1 MDIAT
6 VRFNENVVHR
16 FIVFVAAIL
25 IVFISGSLLISNESL
40 LSSIT
45 VRTLYISLIFL
56 LLLTNRLENF
66 VILKKQLLIITAIFA
81 VFIVVNVFKIPKNVF
96 HFFIRLSWFLCFFV
110 LCNYNPKTKKL
121 LSSYIY
127 LIVLFLASSS
137 FILFV
142 IINILKIN
150 LPMSVIYVEPFNYY
164 SFAGIYY
171 LIPQAKVN
179 FLNQT
184 LYRAQSIFWE
194 PGVFAVFLSY
204 TLYYELF
211 IKEKP
216 NLLIA
221 IFIYICIL
229 TTFSTTGIMVGIGIL
244 GCYFLLTKRVSKGIK
259 YLSFS
264 ILAPLALVFL
274 ITVWNSKKY
283 GDGEQL
289 SGSYSLRMFDLVY
302 GFSILKSNPLFGSG
316 YNNDTIFKELFKKIY
331 GYERG
336 SSNGLITWIITT
348 GIIGSVLILYPFFR
362 KLRNSKTIIQDI
374 CFLTVFILL
383 NMTEPLMLT
392 PLVIYIVAN
401 EYSLIIQKKVSS

>member
-1 MDIAT
+1 MNIAT
-6 VRFNENVVHR
+6 VRFSENVAYR

-25 IVFISGSLLISNESL
+25 IVFISGILLISNESL

-66 VILKKQLLIITAIFA
+66 LILKKQLLIITAIFA
-81 VFIVVNVFKIPKNVF
+81 VFIVVNVFKVPKNVF
-96 HFFIRLSWFLCFFV
+96 HFFIRLSWFLCFYV
-110 LCNYNPKTKKL
+110 LCNYNQKTKKL

-127 LIVLFLASSS
+127 LIFLFLATSS
-137 FILFV
+137 FILFI
-142 IINILKIN
+142 IINIFRVN
-150 LPMSVIYVEPFNYY
+150 LPMSVIYVKPFNYY

-171 LIPQAKVN
+171 MIPQAKVT

-211 IKEKP
+211 KKEKSS
-216 NLLIA
+216 LMIA
-221 IFIYICIL
+221 VFLYICIL
-229 TTFSTTGIMVGIGIL
+229 TTFSTTGIMVGTGIL
-244 GCYFLLTKRVSKGIK
+244 GCNFLLTKKVSKGIK

-264 ILAPLALVFL
+264 VLAPLALVFL
-274 ITVWNSKKY
+274 ISVWNSKKY
-283 GDGEQL
+283 GEGDQL

-302 GFSILKSNPLFGSG
+302 GFSVLKSNPLFGSG
-316 YNNDTIFKELFKKIY
+316 YNNDTIFKELFKKMY

-336 SSNGLITWIITT
+336 SSNGLVTWIITT
-348 GIIGSVLILYPFFR
+348 GITGSILVLFPFIR
-362 KLRNSKTIIQDI
+362 KLRNSKTMIQDL
-374 CFLTVFILL
+374 CFLIAFILL

-392 PLVIYIVAN
+392 PLVLYIVAN
-401 EYSLIIQKKVSS
+401 EYSLISQKKVNI

>member
-6 VRFNENVVHR
+6 VRFSENVAYR
-16 FIVFVAAIL
+16 FIVLAAAVL

-40 LSSIT
+40 LSPST
-45 VRTLYISLIFL
+45 VRLLYLSLIFS
-56 LLLTNRLENF
+56 LLLTNKLENF
-66 VILKKQLLIITAIFA
+66 LILKRNLLIIMTIFA
-81 VFIVVNVFKIPKNVF
+81 GFIIINVLRVPKNVF
-96 HFFIRLSWFLCFFV
+96 HFFIRLSWFLCFYV
-110 LCNYNPKTKKL
+110 LCNYNQKTKKL

-127 LIVLFLASSS
+127 LIVLFLATSSS
-137 FILFV
+137 ILFI
-142 IINILKIN
+142 IINIFRVN

-171 LIPQAKVN
+171 MIPQAKVT

-211 IKEKP
+211 KKEKSS
-216 NLLIA
+216 LMIA
-221 IFIYICIL
+221 VFLYICIL
-229 TTFSTTGIMVGIGIL
+229 TTFSTTGIMVGTGIL
-244 GCYFLLTKRVSKGIK
+244 GCYFLLTKKVSKGIK

-264 ILAPLALVFL
+264 VLAPLALVFL
-274 ITVWNSKKY
+274 ISVWNSKKY
-283 GDGEQL
+283 GEGDQV

-302 GFSILKSNPLFGSG
+302 GFSVLKSNPLFGSG

-336 SSNGLITWIITT
+336 SQM
-348 GIIGSVLILYPFFR
+348 V
-362 KLRNSKTIIQDI
+362 
-374 CFLTVFILL
+374 
-383 NMTEPLMLT
+383 
-392 PLVIYIVAN
+392 
-401 EYSLIIQKKVSS
+401 

>member
-6 VRFNENVVHR
+6 VRFSENVAYR
-16 FIVFVAAIL
+16 FIVLAAAVL

-40 LSSIT
+40 LSPST
-45 VRTLYISLIFL
+45 VRLLYLSLIFS
-56 LLLTNRLENF
+56 LLLTNKLENF
-66 VILKKQLLIITAIFA
+66 LILKRNLLIIMTIFA
-81 VFIVVNVFKIPKNVF
+81 GFIIINVLRVPKNVF
-96 HFFIRLSWFLCFFV
+96 HFFIRLSWFLCFYV
-110 LCNYNPKTKKL
+110 LCNYNQKTKKL

-127 LIVLFLASSS
+127 LIVLFLATSS
-137 FILFV
+137 FILFI
-142 IINILKIN
+142 IINIFRVN

-171 LIPQAKVN
+171 MIPQAKVT

-211 IKEKP
+211 KKEKSS
-216 NLLIA
+216 LMIA
-221 IFIYICIL
+221 VFLYICIL
-229 TTFSTTGIMVGIGIL
+229 TTFSTTGIMVGTGIL
-244 GCYFLLTKRVSKGIK
+244 GCYFLLTKKVSKGIK

-264 ILAPLALVFL
+264 VLAPLALVFL
-274 ITVWNSKKY
+274 ISVWNSKKY
-283 GDGEQL
+283 GEGDQL

-302 GFSILKSNPLFGSG
+302 GFSVLKSNPLFGSG

-336 SSNGLITWIITT
+336 SSNGLVTWIITT
-348 GIIGSVLILYPFFR
+348 GITGSILVLFPFIR
-362 KLRNSKTIIQDI
+362 KLRNSKTMIQDL
-374 CFLTVFILL
+374 CFLIAFILL

-392 PLVIYIVAN
+392 PLVLYIVAN
-401 EYSLIIQKKVSS
+401 EYSLISQKKVNV